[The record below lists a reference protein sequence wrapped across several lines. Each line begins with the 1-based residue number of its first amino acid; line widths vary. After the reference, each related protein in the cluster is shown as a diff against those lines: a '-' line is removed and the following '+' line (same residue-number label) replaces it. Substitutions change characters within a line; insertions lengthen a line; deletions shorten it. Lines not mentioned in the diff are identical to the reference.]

1 MKLCE
6 ISVSFI
12 YTIPFITEDDC
23 RRIAEKDP
31 NSYKL
36 NLYKKSVKNK
46 YIQAFMFSTL
56 LIVFLFVDF
65 GIVYD
70 YFFKQAVDFTKMLS
84 NALFLGFGLGGL
96 KAICYKMIE

>member
-1 MKLCE
+1 
-6 ISVSFI
+6 
-12 YTIPFITEDDC
+12 
-23 RRIAEKDP
+23 
-31 NSYKL
+31 
-36 NLYKKSVKNK
+36 
-46 YIQAFMFSTL
+46 MFSTL

-84 NALFLGFGLGGL
+84 NALFLGIGLGGL

>member
-12 YTIPFITEDDC
+12 YTIPFITEDDR

-56 LIVFLFVDF
+56 LIVFLLVDF
-65 GIVYD
+65 GIVFMIIFLNKQSTLQKCCLMH
-70 YFFKQAVDFTKMLS
+70 FFL
-84 NALFLGFGLGGL
+84 AL
-96 KAICYKMIE
+96 A